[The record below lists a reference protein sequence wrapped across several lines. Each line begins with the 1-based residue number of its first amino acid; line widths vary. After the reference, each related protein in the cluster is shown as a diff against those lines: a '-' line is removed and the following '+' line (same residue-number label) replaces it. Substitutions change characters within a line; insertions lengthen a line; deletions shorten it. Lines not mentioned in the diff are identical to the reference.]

1 VTSVTTSRALS
12 PRPRWHRW
20 GPWPGHD
27 LWDERG
33 RVRTPRPRGRDDGL
47 GDGRPVAVDS
57 RWPRSATGPWSR
69 CSTGSGGT
77 SPGSRP
83 RLGTGSISAAPAA
96 DAAGSDVSLESGR
109 IRRGSGPNA
118 WRRGLLAAVHLVRVT
133 RSRDHYAGRAAYH
146 RPSRPSPRASELVT
160 VHRTGPVLVP
170 PARGVRARPG
180 ARGHLPFPQGR
191 RSGTAPRR
199 SARVPLRRD
208 L

>member
-1 VTSVTTSRALS
+1 MTSGTSEAASGHLVRAVETTGSVTVV
-12 PRPRWHRW
+12 RW
-20 GPWPGHD
+20 PWTHGG
-27 LWDERG
+27 RG
-33 RVRTPRPRGRDDGL
+33 RRLGL
-47 GDGRPVAVDS
+47 GAGARPGRAARPPVRVRAS
-57 RWPRSATGPWSR
+57 GRGP
-69 CSTGSGGT
+69 
-77 SPGSRP
+77 SPPHR
-83 RLGTGSISAAPAA
+83 AA
-96 DAAGSDVSLESGR
+96 DAAGSDASLESGR

-146 RPSRPSPRASELVT
+146 RPSRPSPRASDLVT